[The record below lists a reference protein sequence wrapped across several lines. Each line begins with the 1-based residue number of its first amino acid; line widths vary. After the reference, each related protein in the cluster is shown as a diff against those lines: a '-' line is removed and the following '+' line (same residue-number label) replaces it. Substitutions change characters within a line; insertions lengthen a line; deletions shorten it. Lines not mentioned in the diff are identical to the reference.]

1 MDGITLKKVFDDQFE
16 FMKGMYA
23 LNGELPPIHA
33 IATFRK
39 MKQVEKATI
48 IMAMMLDQTKAL
60 VERNADT
67 ETTYREHLDKIADL
81 IMKCET
87 KEDLDTLK
95 QADMFKNGYCLKCDE
110 VCDCSDDDEE

>member
-16 FMKGMYA
+16 FMKGMYV

-39 MKQVEKATI
+39 MKQVEKASY
-48 IMAMMLDQTKAL
+48 IMVMMLEQIEHL
-60 VERNADT
+60 VDRNQDT
-67 ETTYREHLDKIADL
+67 QDVYKEHLDKITGL

-87 KEDLDTLK
+87 KEHLDLLK
-95 QADMFKNGYCLKCDE
+95 QADMFKEGYCVACGE
-110 VCDCSDDDEE
+110 VCDCDDDEE